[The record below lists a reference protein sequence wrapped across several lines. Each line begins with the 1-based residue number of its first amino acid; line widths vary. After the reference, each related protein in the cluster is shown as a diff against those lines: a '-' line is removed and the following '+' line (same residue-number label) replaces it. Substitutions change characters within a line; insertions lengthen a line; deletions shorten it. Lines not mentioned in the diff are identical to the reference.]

1 MVSSCIK
8 KDIATLKDVQLVVD
22 TFYDKIRKDDLLAT
36 IFDEVIQD
44 RWPMH
49 LEKMYS
55 FWSTVLLDDKSY
67 RGAPFVPHAIL
78 PISKEHFN
86 RWLELFFATVDDNF
100 VGEKAEKAKWQ
111 GERMAEM
118 FLMKIDYIR
127 ENGLSFF

>member
-67 RGAPFVPHAIL
+67 RGAPFVPHATL
-78 PISKEHFN
+78 PVSKEHFN
-86 RWLELFFATVDDNF
+86 RWLELFFCNS
-100 VGEKAEKAKWQ
+100 
-111 GERMAEM
+111 R
-118 FLMKIDYIR
+118 
-127 ENGLSFF
+127 